1 MSAPFPW
8 QAEPW
13 HTLTRQADA
22 GRLGHALL
30 LSGRPGVGKHIFATV
45 LAQRLLCEA
54 SMRAIAPCA
63 SCRSCLLFTAGSH
76 PDFRRLSPLEDARSI
91 GIDQIRELGEFF
103 ALRSHYGQAKVALLA
118 PAEAMQRAAANAL
131 LKVLEEPAG
140 PAHLLLVSHQFE
152 RLLPTIRSRCQQIRL
167 DKFEPAAALAWLED
181 PAGGGLTDPAEA
193 RALLALAHGAP
204 LAAQDAARN
213 QTLALATKVAEQMT
227 AVGSGRIHAV
237 QAAQSFTGVPVF
249 GVVDLMLG
257 FAHALTLARLGL
269 DASAPDAA
277 LVASGLIRLANH
289 LNSQQLNAF
298 TTAAFEVKLL
308 CQATAN
314 FRENDLLD
322 QVWQAWMRATRSERT
337 KIAS

>member
-8 QAEPW
+8 QVEPW

-30 LSGRPGVGKHIFATV
+30 LSGRPGVGKQLFATV
-45 LAQRLLCEA
+45 FAQRLLCEA
-54 SMRAIAPCA
+54 PMRASAPCA
-63 SCRSCLLFTAGSH
+63 NCRSCLLFTAGSH

-103 ALRSHYGQAKVALLA
+103 ALRSHYGQAKVALIA

-152 RLLPTIRSRCQQIRL
+152 RLMPTIRSRCQQIRL
-167 DKFEPAAALAWLED
+167 DKFEPAAALAWLQDE
-181 PAGGGLTDPAEA
+181 AGGGVTDHTEA
-193 RALLALAHGAP
+193 CALLALAHGAP

-237 QAAQSFTGVPVF
+237 QAAESFSGVPVF

-257 FAHALTLARLGL
+257 FTHALALTQLGV
-269 DASAPDAA
+269 DAA
-277 LVASGLIRLANH
+277 APGAPLVASGLIRLANH

-314 FRENDLLD
+314 FRDNDLLD
-322 QVWQAWMRATRSERT
+322 QVWQAWMRATRPARA